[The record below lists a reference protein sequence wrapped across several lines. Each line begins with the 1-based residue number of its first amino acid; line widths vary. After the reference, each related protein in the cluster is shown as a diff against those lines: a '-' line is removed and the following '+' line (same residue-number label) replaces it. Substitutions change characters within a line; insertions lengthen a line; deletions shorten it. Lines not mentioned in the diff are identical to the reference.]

1 MRSVWFV
8 RVLRT
13 ARIAL
18 IPMPAALIA
27 MRAMRLA
34 LPAWRTVAL
43 DFFRGPLKA
52 PQLLAQ
58 RVDLAL
64 VGGLLPLGFLEHFQ
78 HLIELIQ
85 RFTQGRD
92 DMHHLIN
99 RLADGRRLRGAG
111 WWGRRD
117 FPRAGGC
124 FPRAW
129 VFDGGGF
136 GGLLLRF
143 VGDVD
148 FRRGREE
155 VLILGLRGFGRGP
168 FRGFRRVAGRILW
181 TRIRPG
187 SLDGR
192 LGGDGRI
199 ILDRLAWRGRAG
211 VTSSAPTPTPTTAA
225 GTPTAVWGRGTLSR
239 RRRRGISIRHH
250 VRR

>member
-8 RVLRT
+8 RF
-13 ARIAL
+13 ARSAWIAL
-18 IPMPAALIA
+18 TPMPAALIA

-34 LPAWRTVAL
+34 LPAWRAVAL
-43 DFFRGPLKA
+43 DFFRGPLKT

-99 RLADGRRLRGAG
+99 RLADGRRRRGLRGAG
-111 WWGRRD
+111 WRWRRD
-117 FPRAGGC
+117 FPRAG
-124 FPRAW
+124 
-129 VFDGGGF
+129 VFDCGGF

-155 VLILGLRGFGRGP
+155 VLILGLRGFGRGL

-192 LGGDGRI
+192 RGGDGRF

-225 GTPTAVWGRGTLSR
+225 GAPTAVWGRGTLSR